1 MSGKCDVCGKGPGF
15 GHNVSHSNRKTNRM
29 FKANIQRATIQVD
42 GRPKKVNICTRCL
55 RTITKPA
62 RVA

>member
-1 MSGKCDVCGKGPGF
+1 MAGKCEVCGKGPGF

-42 GRPKKVNICTRCL
+42 GRPTKVNICTRCL